1 MIPFISRKKHWQAKI
16 LLEKKKE
23 NMNLRSLLG
32 LPPTVVVIDGNSE
45 TAAAATPDA
54 GGKEALPSARQHSP
68 ASSPRVFHRG
78 NSDSNSNKPFSSS
91 RPSSPSLSPYR
102 QSAGIKIPSS
112 RIRVHHCNPLDGNQQ
127 TTNTT
132 TTATTAT
139 MSTAREID
147 AGALASAFQ
156 STVSLS
162 ASPISSFHSPSSP
175 FSPRALAAA
184 SSKQLKPFNTGDV
197 RILLLENVNQTAQ
210 DILRAQGYQV
220 ESYKAS
226 LPEDELIEKIRYVV
240 APGFLFFL
248 FFFLHRICGVA
259 MHVLV

>member
-1 MIPFISRKKHWQAKI
+1 MIPFTSRKKQAKT

-23 NMNLRSLLG
+23 KMNLRSLLG

-45 TAAAATPDA
+45 TAAAAATPDA
-54 GGKEALPSARQHSP
+54 GGKEPLLPARQPSP
-68 ASSPRVFHRG
+68 ASSPRVISRG
-78 NSDSNSNKPFSSS
+78 NSDSNSNKPSSSS
-91 RPSSPSLSPYR
+91 RPPSPSLSSRR

-112 RIRVHHCNPLDGNQQ
+112 RIRVHHYNPLDGNHQ

-132 TTATTAT
+132 TTATTSNT

-162 ASPISSFHSPSSP
+162 ASPISTFHSPSSP

-240 APGFLFFL
+240 PPGGFFPSL
-248 FFFLHRICGVA
+248 FFFSVA
-259 MHVLV
+259 SVG